1 MTADAFAVALA
12 TERTRTARL
21 FNLFR
26 FVGVSAFFALTLL
39 MGVVLENPGW
49 VNNDWILFAAYW
61 VASGV
66 LLWLGVRSEAVAR
79 WSGLS
84 IPLMDMPAV
93 FLLMS
98 ATLVNRENSGFV
110 VGGAAG
116 LYVLLIIGAMAR
128 LDAREVVASGA
139 VATVLYVALQR
150 RIGIGGGS
158 VVYTMLM
165 MTLAAAGCMYVKQPG
180 ERATKF
186 TGNRQVAGST
196 NRVTKEVQLR
206 T

>member
-1 MTADAFAVALA
+1 
-12 TERTRTARL
+12 
-21 FNLFR
+21 
-26 FVGVSAFFALTLL
+26 
-39 MGVVLENPGW
+39 
-49 VNNDWILFAAYW
+49 
-61 VASGV
+61 
-66 LLWLGVRSEAVAR
+66 
-79 WSGLS
+79 
-84 IPLMDMPAV
+84 
-93 FLLMS
+93 
-98 ATLVNRENSGFV
+98 VNRENSGFV

-116 LYVLLIIGAMAR
+116 LYVRLIIGAMAR

-158 VVYTMLM
+158 VLYTMLM

-180 ERATKF
+180 ERAPKF